1 MKKKITAHSHHSLL
15 VDRKAIQHFY
25 NATNSEVE
33 MAAREKA
40 KALNTPVVVMLETV
54 SSHCP
59 RYTVVLP
66 DGAVIKPQNN
76 TRYLECEKYLHK

>member
-1 MKKKITAHSHHSLL
+1 MKKKIDAYSRHSLL
-15 VDRKAIQHFY
+15 VDRKVVQRFY

-33 MAAREKA
+33 MAAQEKA
-40 KALNTPVVVMLETV
+40 KELNNPIVVMLETI
-54 SSHCP
+54 SSQCP

-76 TRYLECEKYLHK
+76 TLYSECEMYLGK